1 MKIYLFALIYLLISF
16 TICEIN
22 VDSDVTGENL
32 KEENE
37 KKFKEKINTLLKKL
51 GINDKKLISKNE
63 FRNIFGQLF
72 DSENVNNRFINQIY
86 DKLTADVNDQIE
98 VEKINQFFE
107 PMKILNALKDAASVL
122 GLDKMS
128 GSISEHIEDK
138 ENKDKQQKRKVLYAK
153 VEEANSEL

>member
-22 VDSDVTGENL
+22 VDSDVTGESL

-72 DSENVNNRFINQIY
+72 DSEKVNNRFINQIY